1 MLFPKAQTKFKWPPP
16 NILLISSIL
25 FFVLITVTIIN
36 IRTMVGV
43 VEEFSNKKHLK
54 NMFGHLVVWVFGRLV
69 KYLEAC
75 QHPLRPVEK

>member
-1 MLFPKAQTKFKWPPP
+1 MLFLKAQTKFKWPPP
-16 NILLISSIL
+16 NILLSSSIL

-54 NMFGHLVVWVFGRLV
+54 NMFGHLVVWVFGQIFGSVSASSASCR
-69 KYLEAC
+69 KII
-75 QHPLRPVEK
+75 